1 MSAKFYQAKKILLEE
16 RRAGTLVNAAG
27 RRAAKTVILMDN
39 GTVVASC
46 YTMAR
51 LLNYIA
57 KSDAK
62 GTDSTTNPK
71 GNNVRLYIADV
82 EAIGTDKEA
91 VKAKAAAEDL
101 NDIIAD
107 TLAEEEEDEEEDI
120 LLEEE
125 EVTEE

>member
-91 VKAKAAAEDL
+91 VKAKAENLD
-101 NDIIAD
+101 DIIAD

-125 EVTEE
+125 EVPEE

>member
-27 RRAAKTVILMDN
+27 RRAAKTVLLMDN

-51 LLNYIA
+51 LLSYIA

-62 GTDSTTNPK
+62 GTDSTTIPK

-82 EAIGTDKEA
+82 EAIGPDKEL
-91 VKAKAAAEDL
+91 VKAKAENID
-101 NDIIAD
+101 DIIAD
-107 TLAEEEEDEEEDI
+107 TLAEDEEDEDI
-120 LLEEE
+120 VLDDE
-125 EVTEE
+125 EVSDE

>member
-27 RRAAKTVILMDN
+27 RRAAKTVLLMDN

-51 LLNYIA
+51 LLSYIA

-62 GTDSTTNPK
+62 GTDSTTTPK

-82 EAIGTDKEA
+82 EAIGTDKEL
-91 VKAKAAAEDL
+91 VQAKAENID
-101 NDIIAD
+101 DIIAD
-107 TLAEEEEDEEEDI
+107 TLAEDEEDEDI
-120 LLEEE
+120 IPDDE
-125 EVTEE
+125 EVSDE